1 MAISLKTALDGN
13 KGQKELSKILLKAK
27 RFILDDIEQK
37 KTGAKLGDLEK
48 MLNGIFYPEKPT
60 DFSSDYLTQLHKK
73 AAEDEIIKVFENFN
87 FENNKS
93 GYHPENKPVNISALG
108 QAINKAEKVLEI
120 LSNVKSTTNIE
131 KLQDLESDI
140 KEVINWGKDIR
151 DKVLDDMT
159 NRKYNP
165 IEEVK
170 DDNILMLI
178 NQLKAIASLQSSV
191 GIPSPQEAGIIF
203 EKALALTN
211 IQDKFGNIIVND
223 IAKEDAKDSWFGSR
237 SIERGKSNNPI
248 SYSVSMKLFENDKE
262 KAKKQDFKIEKKGVT
277 CTYSYN
283 PSAQKE
289 GKMDVYLT
297 YGPEIRYDQRVS
309 AKRWQHGR
317 GDLGYTSIDAGIHR
331 AASVYQG
338 GDAGQTV
345 AEAYKLA
352 VLNPDEDKVDG
363 QVPNYTAVEKAHEFA
378 TFALKSDIAM
388 GLNQGIINDGTENNG
403 AGYANVLIV
412 DTGNEI
418 KVKDLAK
425 IVRDRN
431 IKLSGYKTEDI
442 KSEANQ
448 IYNSISNI
456 EQHRTQSYLGLITS
470 VLNKMKVTINLS
482 VNN

>member
-1 MAISLKTALDGN
+1 MAMVINLKTVLDGN
-13 KGQKELSKILLKAK
+13 EGQTELTRILQRAK
-27 RFILDDIEQK
+27 QSILDDIMWK

-48 MLNGIFYPEKPT
+48 MLNGIFYPEEPT

-93 GYHPENKPVNISALG
+93 GYHPENKPVNISALR
-108 QAINKAEKVLEI
+108 QTINKAEKVLEI
-120 LSNVKSTTNIE
+120 LSNVKSTTNIK
-131 KLQDLESDI
+131 KLQDLKSDI
-140 KEVINWGKDIR
+140 NKVIEQGKDIR
-151 DKVLDDMT
+151 DKVLDNIT

-203 EKALALTN
+203 EQVLALTN
-211 IQDKFGNIIVND
+211 IRDKFGNIIVD
-223 IAKEDAKDSWFGSR
+223 DTAKEYAKNFWFGSR

-248 SYSVSMKLFENDKE
+248 SYSVSMELFENDEE
-262 KAKKQDFKIEKKGVT
+262 KAKKQGFKIEKKGMT

-283 PSAQKE
+283 PSAEKE

-309 AKRWQHGR
+309 AKRWERGR
-317 GDLGYTSIDAGIHR
+317 GDLGETSIDAGIHR

-338 GDAGQTV
+338 FSGQTV

-352 VLNPDEDKVDG
+352 VLNPEKDWINEE
-363 QVPNYTAVEKAHEFA
+363 VPKYQAVEEAHNFA
-378 TFALKSDIAM
+378 TLALKSDIAM
-388 GLNQGIINDGTENNG
+388 GLNQGIVSG
-403 AGYANVLIV
+403 AGYANILIV
-412 DTGNEI
+412 DTGSQI
-418 KVKDLAK
+418 KVRDLAA
-425 IVRDRN
+425 IVISKN
-431 IKLSGYKTEDI
+431 VVKLSGYKEKDI
-442 KSEANQ
+442 VLEANK
-448 IYNSISNI
+448 IYNSMSGVK
-456 EQHRTQSYLGLITS
+456 QHRTQSYLGLMTS

-482 VNN
+482 FNK